1 MKCNKLKLNE
11 EDPFFRFESSRP
23 IHFKVST
30 TKVSRQASWKTL
42 PWLFSTLILSFCSTV
57 FLSNIEQVISCYL
70 ESFYVMLNPVNKR
83 QIWVNFPPRRG
94 SVCGP
99 QITPPTCDNNYF
111 CVLFP
116 SSCKAFYGLN

>member
-1 MKCNKLKLNE
+1 MKCNNFKLNE

-30 TKVSRQASWKTL
+30 SKVSRQASQKTL
-42 PWLFSTLILSFCSTV
+42 LLLIHPSCSTF
-57 FLSNIEQVISCYL
+57 FLSNLKQVISCYL

-94 SVCGP
+94 SVCVP
-99 QITPPTCDNNYF
+99 QITPPTCDNNYI

-116 SSCKAFYGLN
+116 ASCKAFSGLN